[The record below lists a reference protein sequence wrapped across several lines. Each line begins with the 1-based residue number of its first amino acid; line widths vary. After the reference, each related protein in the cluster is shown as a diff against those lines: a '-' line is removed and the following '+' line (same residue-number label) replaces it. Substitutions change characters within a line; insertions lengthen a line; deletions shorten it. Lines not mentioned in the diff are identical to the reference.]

1 MARRKLSPSSI
12 IPNAAMISR
21 DVPSLLKS
29 LHAIVADVE
38 QEADRLMKG
47 WRPRIDRAV
56 FRPGAENLARYVA
69 LRHHDLRP
77 LQRKL
82 ARFGLSSLGRL
93 ESRVAPTLAA
103 VTASLAILGG
113 NRRDIRHPSARAFF
127 AGERRLAGQ
136 ARAIFGPVDHEAGVA
151 LLVTCPS
158 EAADDPVFMT
168 ELAKRRVEAVRI
180 NCAHDDADAWARMV
194 AHLRA
199 ASATAGHDMK
209 VFMDLAGPKI
219 RTGEVRPRKHRKAH
233 AGDLLV
239 MTAVGGFDAIAC
251 KERHIALE
259 CTLAEVLL
267 AAKPGDRV
275 FVDDG
280 KLGAEIEACKSWGLV
295 ARVTL
300 ARDGGVR
307 LKSEKALNFPDTVLD
322 IPALTE
328 ADREAL
334 PFVAEHADAIEF
346 SFVQSAEDVRQLQE
360 ALAELRPH
368 DWREKILVLKIETAE
383 GLTNLPDILVQAA
396 GQQPTA
402 IMIARGDLSVEI
414 GFARTAEIQEELLW
428 LAEAACLP
436 SIWATQVLET
446 LVKSGTPSRGD
457 MTDAAMAARA
467 ECVMLNKG
475 PHLLEAIDQ
484 LRLLFSRMQDNQ
496 HKKFAKLRRLRS
508 W

>member
-1 MARRKLSPSSI
+1 MAIRDLS
-12 IPNAAMISR
+12 R
-21 DVPSLLKS
+21 LLKS
-29 LHAIVADVE
+29 LCDMTARVE
-38 QEADRLMKG
+38 KEADHLTVS
-47 WRPRIDRAV
+47 WRSQIDRDE
-56 FRPGAENLARYVA
+56 FRPSAENLARYVA
-69 LRHHDLRP
+69 LRHHDLRV

-103 VTASLAILGG
+103 VTASLAILSGSSKKVQ
-113 NRRDIRHPSARAFF
+113 HPSSNAFF
-127 AGERRLAGQ
+127 AGERRLAAQ
-136 ARAIFGPVDHEAGVA
+136 ARAIFGPLNRDAGVA
-151 LLVTCPS
+151 LLITCPT
-158 EAADDPVFMT
+158 EAADDPQFMM

-180 NCAHDDADAWARMV
+180 NCAHDDAEVWGRMV
-194 AHLRA
+194 GHLRA
-199 ASATAGHDMK
+199 ASASTGHGMK

-219 RTGEVRPRKHRKAH
+219 RTGKVQSSKHKKTH
-233 AGDLLV
+233 KGDLLAV
-239 MTAVGGFDAIAC
+239 TAVGGLDAVECDEPHVAV
-251 KERHIALE
+251 E
-259 CTLAEVLL
+259 CTLSEVLL

-280 KLGAEIEACKSWGLV
+280 KLGAEIEACKSWGLL

-300 ARDGGVR
+300 SKEDGVHV
-307 LKSEKALNFPDTVLD
+307 KSEKALNFPDTALE
-322 IPALTE
+322 IPALTD

-334 PFVAEHADAIEF
+334 HFVAEHAHGIDF
-346 SFVQSAEDVRQLQE
+346 SFVQSADDVRQLQK
-360 ALAELRPH
+360 ALAELRPN
-368 DWREKILVLKIETAE
+368 DWRKKILVLKIETAR
-383 GLTNLPDILVQAA
+383 GLGNLPDILVQAA

-428 LAEAACLP
+428 MAEAASVP

-446 LVKSGTPSRGD
+446 LVKTGTPSRGE

-484 LRLLFSRMQDNQ
+484 LRLLFGRMDDHQ
-496 HKKFAKLRRLRS
+496 HKKFAKLRRLHS